1 MAGAKE
7 EAKVSIEE
15 AVGAELRW
23 CGMDRDNLKELVA
36 IIARLQRHGIKKVKV
51 FPKGQPPIVDAVA
64 LSGIVDGGDAARV
77 LGEILLQTPR
87 MAGLRLFPYGIPWP
101 EIFRVEVDLGA
112 PVQAGRHGGY

>member
-7 EAKVSIEE
+7 EA

-23 CGMDRDNLKELVA
+23 CGMDRDNLKEL
-36 IIARLQRHGIKKVKV
+36 LQRHGIKKLKA

-87 MAGLRLFPYGIPWP
+87 LGGLRLFPYGIPWP
-101 EIFRVEVDLGA
+101 EIFRVEIDLGA